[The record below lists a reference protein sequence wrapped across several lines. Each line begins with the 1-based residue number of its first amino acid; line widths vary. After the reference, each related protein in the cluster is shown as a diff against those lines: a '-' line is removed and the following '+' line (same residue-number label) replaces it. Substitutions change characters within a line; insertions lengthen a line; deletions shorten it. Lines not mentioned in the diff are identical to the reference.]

1 MDSIRQIRQKYIQF
15 AAWLEEMIGAED
27 AEGFPLYIASCWL
40 RIWSANKLYS
50 PEYKEAL
57 AVVLEQP
64 PTVMQVLT
72 ALSCCGEPQRT
83 VEVPQLFRRLLDHSA
98 EEEPP
103 AIQTFA
109 DRLAQL
115 LTDGACCNG
124 DFTLGEA
131 DVIQEILNE
140 LRREARKAD
149 VDFDLP
155 KPTRPVTAL
164 ETSRYLKRGAED
176 DRSNELDEDDFCT
189 PENRE
194 EENAGNDISGP
205 ENVPLEKPAQE
216 PEEKGL
222 AALLSELDSLV
233 GLQTVKQDVHS
244 LTNFIR
250 VTKLRKSRGMKV
262 PTVSYH
268 LVFTGNPGT
277 GKTTVARLVA
287 EIYHAMGI
295 LPQGQLVEADRSSL
309 VAGYLGQT
317 AIKTQEVI
325 RKALGGVLFID
336 EAYSLVND
344 KSDSYG
350 KEAIETLLKA
360 MEDHRDELVVIV
372 AGYEGLMREFIRSNP
387 GLSSRF
393 SKYFNFPDYEGRDM
407 FQIFLRF
414 CSINDYL
421 VQPRSELFL
430 QEKFNE
436 LYQGRSE
443 HFGNA
448 RTVRNLF
455 EKAVSHQAD
464 RLARQEDV
472 TDTELM
478 TLTAEDLE
486 KAWKEI

>member
-1 MDSIRQIRQKYIQF
+1 MDSIRQIRQKYDQF
-15 AAWLEEMIGAED
+15 AAWLEEMIGTEAAE
-27 AEGFPLYIASCWL
+27 ELPLYIASCWM

-57 AVVLEQP
+57 AAVAGQT
-64 PTVMQVLT
+64 PTVVQVMT

-83 VEVPQLFRRLLDHSA
+83 VEVPKLFRRLLGRSGGRTQQNV
-98 EEEPP
+98 
-103 AIQTFA
+103 QTFA

-124 DFTLGEA
+124 DFTLEEA
-131 DVIQEILNE
+131 DAIQEILNG
-140 LRREARKAD
+140 LRRAARKEGM
-149 VDFDLP
+149 DFDLP

-164 ETSRYLKRGAED
+164 ESSRYLKKAAEGEPKERDARDTEERSGAPVPKKETKS
-176 DRSNELDEDDFCT
+176 RSNTSAPERVTEEGGLD
-189 PENRE
+189 
-194 EENAGNDISGP
+194 
-205 ENVPLEKPAQE
+205 
-216 PEEKGL
+216 
-222 AALLSELDSLV
+222 ALLSELDSLV

-244 LTNFIR
+244 LTNFVR
-250 VTKLRKSRGMKV
+250 VTKLRQNRGMKV
-262 PTVSYH
+262 PTISYH

-287 EIYHAMGI
+287 RIYHAMGI

-325 RKALGGVLFID
+325 KRALGGVLFID
-336 EAYSLVND
+336 EAYALINE
-344 KSDSYG
+344 KNDSYG

-372 AGYEGLMREFIRSNP
+372 AGYEGLMQEFIRSNP

-421 VQPRSELFL
+421 VQPQCEPFL
-430 QEKFNE
+430 QEKFDA
-436 LYQGRSE
+436 LYQQRSE

-448 RTVRNLF
+448 RMVRNLF

-464 RLARQEDV
+464 RLARREGVSDL
-472 TDTELM
+472 ELM